1 MFLRSQHRFTFHL
14 SISVKFKIKQ
24 SNSVLV
30 KLPSHPAKREAKN
43 EVRFFAMDFSK
54 KNRERKRT
62 IGKSEPRRMEPKID
76 EAVLDAKIAAIR
88 ESNRHFF
95 C

>member
-14 SISVKFKIKQ
+14 SISVKFKIK
-24 SNSVLV
+24 LV
-30 KLPSHPAKREAKN
+30 KLPVQATGHQRLKREAKN
-43 EVRFFAMDFSK
+43 EVIFFAMDFSK

-62 IGKSEPRRMEPKID
+62 IGKSEPRRMELKID
-76 EAVLDAKIAAIR
+76 EAALDAKIAAIR

>member
-1 MFLRSQHRFTFHL
+1 
-14 SISVKFKIKQ
+14 
-24 SNSVLV
+24 
-30 KLPSHPAKREAKN
+30 
-43 EVRFFAMDFSK
+43 MDFSK

-76 EAVLDAKIAAIR
+76 EAALDAKIAAIR

-95 C
+95 LLTGYISRHIKKKCKLSVGIRPQFCNFSYLKIKIKDHFEHFLFTI

>member
-1 MFLRSQHRFTFHL
+1 
-14 SISVKFKIKQ
+14 
-24 SNSVLV
+24 
-30 KLPSHPAKREAKN
+30 
-43 EVRFFAMDFSK
+43 MDFLK

-76 EAVLDAKIAAIR
+76 EAALDAKIAAIR

-95 C
+95 FADWIYFSTYQKEMQVISWNTTSVL

>member
-1 MFLRSQHRFTFHL
+1 
-14 SISVKFKIKQ
+14 
-24 SNSVLV
+24 
-30 KLPSHPAKREAKN
+30 
-43 EVRFFAMDFSK
+43 MDFSK

-76 EAVLDAKIAAIR
+76 EAALDAKIAAIR

-95 C
+95 CWLEIFLGISKRNASYPLEYDLSFVALAT

>member
-1 MFLRSQHRFTFHL
+1 
-14 SISVKFKIKQ
+14 
-24 SNSVLV
+24 
-30 KLPSHPAKREAKN
+30 
-43 EVRFFAMDFSK
+43 MDFSK

-76 EAVLDAKIAAIR
+76 EAALDAKIAAIR

-95 C
+95 LLAGYISRHIKKKCKLSVGIRPQFCNFSYLRIKIKDHFDFQMPFL